1 MGESLDSMSIRDL
14 KHLEGRLEKG
24 ITKIRSKKVDITA
37 RCQLSKK
44 QYLVFL
50 SVFKPV
56 SCRCNLC
63 DSIVSE

>member
-44 QYLVFL
+44 
-50 SVFKPV
+50 PV